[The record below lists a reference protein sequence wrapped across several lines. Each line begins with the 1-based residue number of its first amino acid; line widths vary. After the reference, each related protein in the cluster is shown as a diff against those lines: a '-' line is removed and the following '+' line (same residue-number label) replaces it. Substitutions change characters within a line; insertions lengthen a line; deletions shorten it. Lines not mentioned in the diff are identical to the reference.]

1 MKLTCSFRRSVCWK
15 RYRLEKVRV
24 AAYDPMSKAAIGVKL
39 PEGASRRIYKQ
50 GRRVYNVGRVHESV
64 YHPSYLT
71 AGFSHVD
78 HVYLTC
84 SDFDGDRCSQC
95 RGNRGWSKCKRGLDG
110 YVLARGPSRVMSGSA

>member
-1 MKLTCSFRRSVCWK
+1 V
-15 RYRLEKVRV
+15 LEKVHV
-24 AAYDPMSKAAIGVKL
+24 EAYDLISKAKFKVKL
-39 PEGASRRIYKQ
+39 PEGATRCIYKQ
-50 GRRVYNVGRVHESV
+50 GRRVYNRGGVRESF